1 MGERAQASIETIALL
16 AAVMAVAAGL
26 LVAAAVLGP
35 RLATSIG
42 HALSG
47 ASGPGTPTAP
57 ALDRLESLLFD
68 GATSTG
74 PDGPTLLD
82 LRTQLR
88 SRLGTRPADA
98 ALDTILRRLVSRTL
112 SEQAVAGTLGALTLV
127 DRREEDAWLR
137 ERFHPGLLSRFREFA
152 SGVAGKPGAFVMLA
166 RDAGLEPDEEDGIEP
181 GHAAGDLIAQLDDG
195 RREVVLRRRPD
206 SGLAIVSNRG
216 RLSITAGGP

>member
-57 ALDRLESLLFD
+57 ALDRRESLLFD

-112 SEQAVAGTLGALTLV
+112 AEQVLSERCPAG
-127 DRREEDAWLR
+127 
-137 ERFHPGLLSRFREFA
+137 
-152 SGVAGKPGAFVMLA
+152 
-166 RDAGLEPDEEDGIEP
+166 I
-181 GHAAGDLIAQLDDG
+181 DG
-195 RREVVLRRRPD
+195 RRTRGCASVSTRGCSAD
-206 SGLAIVSNRG
+206 SENS
-216 RLSITAGGP
+216 PPE